1 MQIMRVVDEKGDR
14 SLPLFDKVSQRAFPS
29 FGLSWDLKLLLGC
42 QIVEQRHDQSGETNL
57 ALFQRE
63 RLGCQDFLV
72 LGKRLLNASQHSRLA
87 TTDDARQGDEFSRFD
102 FEFQFAD
109 DLLGMFRLKIPRLPE
124 VPSKAVVISD
134 VTQHGDS
141 LSVRRPKYSSPG
153 SMTSFLLS
161 VVSTRVL
168 IHSSC
173 SGGSLV
179 PLSGPSRSKFARKDI
194 LSMPVRLTTPILMK
208 YNFNPLSYESL
219 RKWEQLMPIPERRK

>member
-42 QIVEQRHDQSGETNL
+42 QIVEQRHDQSGQTNL

-72 LGKRLLNASQHSRLA
+72 LGERLLNASQHSGLA
-87 TTDDARQGDEFSRFD
+87 TSDDARQCYEFSRFD

-109 DLLGMFRLKIPRLPE
+109 DLLGMLRLEIPCLPE
-124 VPSKAVVISD
+124 VSSKAIIISH

-141 LSVRRPKYSSPG
+141 LSMRRPRCSCTC
-153 SMTSFLLS
+153 SMTSFLFS
-161 VVSTRVL
+161 VL
-168 IHSSC
+168 IQSSC
-173 SGGSLV
+173 S
-179 PLSGPSRSKFARKDI
+179 
-194 LSMPVRLTTPILMK
+194 
-208 YNFNPLSYESL
+208 
-219 RKWEQLMPIPERRK
+219 